1 MPFGSQCFCESV
13 CNHFLR
19 WAILQASPSIFDT
32 VSDEMILDID
42 IFCSCMVLRA
52 VGKCNG
58 ALVVA
63 VDDVLIADIVANL
76 FEES

>member
-1 MPFGSQCFCESV
+1 LILSPIYGSLLV
-13 CNHFLR
+13 IHFSI
-19 WAILQASPSIFDT
+19 AILQASPSIFDT

-42 IFCSCMVLRA
+42 IFCLCMVLRA